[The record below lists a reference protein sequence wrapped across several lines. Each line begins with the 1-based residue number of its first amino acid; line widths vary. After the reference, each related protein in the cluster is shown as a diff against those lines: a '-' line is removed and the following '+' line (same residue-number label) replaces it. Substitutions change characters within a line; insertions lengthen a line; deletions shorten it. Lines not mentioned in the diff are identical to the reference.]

1 MKKYYAHAN
10 NSQTLRSVKA
20 ESDEEAFEKFKE
32 IFRND
37 DFVAGTLPRAGLEI
51 LWKEKRRYYAAGFSA
66 IGAGKDTFES
76 AMKTIDN
83 LHQLGAF

>member
-1 MKKYYAHAN
+1 MKKYYAHAY

-20 ESDEEAFEKFKE
+20 DSDEEALEKFKE
-32 IFRND
+32 IFGDNN
-37 DFVAGTLPRAGLEI
+37 FVAGTLPHVELKI
-51 LWKEKRRYYAAGFSA
+51 PWKERRKYYAAGLSA
-66 IGAGKDTFES
+66 AGADEDALGP